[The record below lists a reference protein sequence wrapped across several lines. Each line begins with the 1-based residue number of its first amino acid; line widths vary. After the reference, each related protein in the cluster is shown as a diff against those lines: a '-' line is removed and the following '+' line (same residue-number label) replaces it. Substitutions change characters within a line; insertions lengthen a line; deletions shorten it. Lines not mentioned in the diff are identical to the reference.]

1 MARTKKRKSG
11 KSDHSA
17 AFVVGSIIGG
27 LVGAVAA
34 LWKTPQSGDELRA
47 KLAGALPAPGGNES
61 GLNFSTV
68 PAAQPASGASVY
80 QAAAQVESTQPV
92 ASTPASTAS
101 TTDPEAELPESGIGH
116 AASTEELTRPPQST
130 T

>member
-11 KSDHSA
+11 RNDHSA

-27 LVGAVAA
+27 LVGAVTA
-34 LWKTPQSGDELRA
+34 LWKTPQSGTELRA
-47 KLAGALPAPGGNES
+47 KLASSLPAPGGDS

-68 PAAQPASGASVY
+68 PASQPASEASVH
-80 QAAAQVESTQPV
+80 QAATQIEATQSV
-92 ASTPASTAS
+92 TSTPAAS
-101 TTDPEAELPESGIGH
+101 TTDPEAELPASGIGH
-116 AASTEELTRPPQST
+116 AATTEELTRPPQST